1 MKAILTNLISVS
13 VLAAAFLTQMP
24 ALLNLSQ
31 VIMWVYAVFL
41 ILGSLMVLAVCA
53 AFTHARAPQHDR
65 AKYIKSASDLLPIL
79 EKKTAGRIFNRAI
92 TVVMIGLTAAIGF
105 TGAAITFACAWLFVS
120 KPCLAIAK
128 GMLTKFLEE
137 QNAL

>member
-31 VIMWVYAVFL
+31 VMMWVYAVFL
-41 ILGSLMVLAVCA
+41 IFGSLMILAVCA
-53 AFTHARAPQHDR
+53 GITHDPTPSHRT
-65 AKYIKSASDLLPIL
+65 KNIKSAGDLLAIF
-79 EKKTAGRIFNRAI
+79 EKQRPGKYFNRLI
-92 TVVMIGLTAAIGF
+92 TVVMIGLTAAVGF
-105 TGAAITFACAWLFVS
+105 TGAAITFACAWLFLG
-120 KPCLAIAK
+120 KPCAAIAK

>member
-31 VIMWVYAVFL
+31 VMMWVYAVFL

-53 AFTHARAPQHDR
+53 AVTHDPTPSNR
-65 AKYIKSASDLLPIL
+65 AKRIKSAGDLLAIF
-79 EKKTAGRIFNRAI
+79 EKKTASRFFNRII
-92 TVVMIGLTAAIGF
+92 TIVMIGLTAAIGF
-105 TGAAITFACAWLFVS
+105 TGAAITFACAWLFLS
-120 KPCLAIAK
+120 KPCLAIAE

-137 QNAL
+137 NKAL

>member
-1 MKAILTNLISVS
+1 MKAILTNLICVS
-13 VLAAAFLTQMP
+13 VLAASFLTQMP

-31 VIMWVYAVFL
+31 VMMWVFAVFL

-53 AFTHARAPQHDR
+53 AVTHDR
-65 AKYIKSASDLLPIL
+65 TPSHRAKNIKSAGDLLAIF
-79 EKKTAGRIFNRAI
+79 EKKTPMRFFNRAI

-105 TGAAITFACAWLFVS
+105 TGAAITFACAWLFFS

>member
-24 ALLNLSQ
+24 ALLNLSL
-31 VIMWVYAVFL
+31 VLMWVYVVFL
-41 ILGSLMVLAVCA
+41 ILGSLMILAACA
-53 AFTHARAPQHDR
+53 VITHDPTPSHR
-65 AKYIKSASDLLPIL
+65 AKNIKSAGDLLATF
-79 EKKTAGRIFNRAI
+79 EKQRPGKHFNRVIIVA
-92 TVVMIGLTAAIGF
+92 MIGLTAAVGF
-105 TGAAITFACAWLFVS
+105 TGAAITFACAWLFLS
-120 KPCLAIAK
+120 KPCLAISK